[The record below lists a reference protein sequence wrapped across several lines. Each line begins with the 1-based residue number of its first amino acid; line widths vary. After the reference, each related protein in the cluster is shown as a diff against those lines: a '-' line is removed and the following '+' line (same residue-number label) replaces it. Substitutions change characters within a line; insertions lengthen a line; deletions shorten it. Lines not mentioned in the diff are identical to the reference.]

1 MYKAKA
7 MEHNKKYILRGRIFL
22 HELKLG
28 NPCQHCG
35 EDNPKVLE
43 FDHINPEDKKQE
55 IAYMATHAYSIE
67 TIKKEIEKC
76 VILCANCHRERT
88 AIQQDWYKYNI

>member
-1 MYKAKA
+1 MIKLVEKLFP
-7 MEHNKKYILRGRIFL
+7 ICRSLTG
-22 HELKLG
+22 LG
-28 NPCQHCG
+28 NRVTLH
-35 EDNPKVLE
+35 
-43 FDHINPEDKKQE
+43 
-55 IAYMATHAYSIE
+55 